1 MTGTRL
7 APVFRTQVY
16 QVVRA
21 IPAGRVMTYGQIAA
35 LIPPPPGVD
44 LRGYEHVKARWVGY
58 AMAECPEEV
67 PWQRVVTA
75 RGRISLRPGEGPE
88 VQRLLLSDEGVV
100 VDEGGRIDL
109 ARHTW
114 EPAQEWYAAHPD
126 LLPPPGKPSAGG
138 RDRG

>member
-7 APVFRTQVY
+7 APVFRTQVF

-67 PWQRVVTA
+67 PWQRVVNA

-100 VDEGGRIDL
+100 VDEDGRIDL
-109 ARHTW
+109 GRHTW
-114 EPAQEWYAAHPD
+114 EPGPEWYAAHPD
-126 LLPPPGKPSAGG
+126 LLPPPGRVSAGG